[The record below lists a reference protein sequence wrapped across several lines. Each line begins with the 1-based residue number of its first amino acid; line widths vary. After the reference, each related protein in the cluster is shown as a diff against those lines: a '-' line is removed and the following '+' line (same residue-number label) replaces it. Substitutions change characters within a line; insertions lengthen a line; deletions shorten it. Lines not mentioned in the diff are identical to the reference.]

1 MIFLQIEP
9 QFVNLKNGIISNTKN
24 YIIEFWGNVL
34 LVHGQV
40 WGFLK
45 SVRFM
50 NLWIDGLAYAPK

>member
-40 WGFLK
+40 
-45 SVRFM
+45 
-50 NLWIDGLAYAPK
+50 